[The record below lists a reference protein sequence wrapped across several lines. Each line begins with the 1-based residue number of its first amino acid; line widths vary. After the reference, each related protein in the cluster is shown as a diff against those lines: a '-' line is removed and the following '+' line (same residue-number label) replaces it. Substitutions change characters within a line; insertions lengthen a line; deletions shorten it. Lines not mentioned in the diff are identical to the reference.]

1 MTLCPNST
9 EGGCRCPE
17 HHPGLLA
24 FAPAELVAEP
34 ASAPARLTLVTP
46 GPSEVCH
53 GYAHG
58 CICSQCT
65 LRAEHGTPPPVPSR
79 VAQPW
84 EPRPARHRR
93 AA

>member
-24 FAPAELVAEP
+24 FAPAELVD
-34 ASAPARLTLVTP
+34 APAPVASLSLVTP
-46 GPSEVCH
+46 GPSEICH
-53 GYAHG
+53 GYEHG

-65 LRAEHGTPPPVPSR
+65 LRAEHGGTTPTPAR
-79 VAQPW
+79 ALQPW
-84 EPRPARHRR
+84 EPRPARHQR

>member
-24 FAPAELVAEP
+24 YAPAELV
-34 ASAPARLTLVTP
+34 PARAAVASLTLVTP
-46 GPSEVCH
+46 GPSEICH
-53 GYAHG
+53 GYEHA

-65 LRAEHGTPPPVPSR
+65 LRAEHGGTTPTPSR
-79 VAQPW
+79 ALQPW
-84 EPRPARHRR
+84 EPRPARHQR